1 MKKFI
6 IAFTALC
13 VAACGGT
20 HNESHSHSHE
30 GHSHSH
36 ESHNHDS
43 HSHEGHSH
51 SHASHNHDS
60 HSHEGHDHSSHT
72 HETHNHDTHSH
83 EGHDHSSHA
92 HETHNHDTHSHEG
105 HDHAAHSHNEGEI
118 TFTAHEASLG
128 AFATQK
134 VSHSHFHPVI
144 KTAGRIIT
152 TPQGATVVTA
162 PARGL
167 VRFNNNTAR
176 GAMVNNGTT
185 VMRIA
190 ADDTQ
195 GASLSTIEADYKLWT
210 ARMQRADSLIIDRII
225 SQDTYDATRAEY
237 DKARM
242 AYESINKNT
251 GKEIAVKSPMS
262 GFIREL
268 AVENGDYVERGT
280 ALFEVVKNTR
290 GRIEVDVPQKYFDK
304 LSHITSAVFITAGGK
319 KYDTATLGGKVIT
332 YSKSVSSAGLISL
345 IIEYDSTGDIPEGAF
360 ADVYLRVDST
370 FDAITIPTCAITE
383 EQGEYFVYVKTCS
396 DSYRKQPVVIGM
408 TDGVNVEIKSGLK
421 AGETIVTAG
430 VYRVKLAGN
439 TGAIPHSHEH

>member
-13 VAACGGT
+13 IAACGGS
-20 HNESHSHSHE
+20 HNESHSHEENSHSQEAHNHDTHSHE
-30 GHSHSH
+30 GHSHTQ
-36 ESHNHDS
+36 EAHNHDT
-43 HSHEGHSH
+43 HSHEENSH
-51 SHASHNHDS
+51 S
-60 HSHEGHDHSSHT
+60 

-83 EGHDHSSHA
+83 EENSHSQEA
-92 HETHNHDTHSHEG
+92 HNHDTHSHEG
-105 HDHAAHSHNEGEI
+105 HSHSQEAHSHNEGEI

-128 AFATQK
+128 TFATQK
-134 VSHSHFHPVI
+134 VSHNHFHPVI
-144 KTAGRIIT
+144 KTAGRIIS

-167 VRFNNNTAR
+167 VRFNNNTVR
-176 GAMVNNGTT
+176 GSMVNNGTA
-185 VMRIA
+185 VMRITS
-190 ADDTQ
+190 DDTQ
-195 GASLSTIEADYKLWT
+195 GASVATIEADYKLWT
-210 ARMQRADSLIIDRII
+210 ARMQRADSLITDRII

-237 DKARM
+237 EKARM
-242 AYESINKNT
+242 AYDAINKNT
-251 GKEIAVKSPMS
+251 GKEITVKSPMN

-268 AVENGDYVERGT
+268 SVENGDYVERGT
-280 ALFEVVKNTR
+280 ALFEIVKNTR

-304 LSHITSAVFITAGGK
+304 LSHITSAVFVTASGK
-319 KYDTATLGGKVIT
+319 KYDTAALEGKVIT
-332 YSKSVSSAGLISL
+332 YSKSVSSAGLLSL
-345 IIEYDSTGDIPEGAF
+345 IIEYDSTGDVPEGAF

-370 FDAITIPTCAITE
+370 FDAITIPACAITE

-408 TDGVNVEIKSGLK
+408 TDGINVEIKSGLK

>member
-1 MKKFI
+1 MKKLI
-6 IAFTALC
+6 IAITALC

-20 HNESHSHSHE
+20 NTSSHSHE
-30 GHSHSH
+30 
-36 ESHNHDS
+36 
-43 HSHEGHSH
+43 
-51 SHASHNHDS
+51 A
-60 HSHEGHDHSSHT
+60 HDHSS
-72 HETHNHDTHSH
+72 HSH

-92 HETHNHDTHSHEG
+92 HETHNHGTHSHEGHNDHSSHAHEAHNHDTHSHEG
-105 HDHAAHSHNEGEI
+105 DDHAAHSHNEGEI

-128 AFATQK
+128 SFATQV
-134 VSHSHFHPVI
+134 VSRNHFHPVI

-162 PARGL
+162 PATGL

-176 GAMVNNGTT
+176 GSLVNGGSP

-190 ADDTQ
+190 ADNTQ
-195 GASLSTIEADYKLWT
+195 GASVATIEADYKLWT
-210 ARMQRADSLIIDRII
+210 ARMQRADSLITDRII

-242 AYESINKNT
+242 AYEAINKNT

-262 GFIREL
+262 GFIKNI

-304 LSHITSAVFITAGGK
+304 LAQITSAVFITTAGK

-332 YSKSVSSAGLISL
+332 YSKSVSGAGLLSL

-360 ADVYLRVDST
+360 ADVYLRVDSAFET
-370 FDAITIPTCAITE
+370 ITIPAQSITE

-396 DSYRKQPVVIGM
+396 DSYRKQPVEIGM